1 MAAQSK
7 AIDEADPTETVRG
20 SEPDQT
26 SEAAKNDSKND
37 SKSDSRNDLAAKDL
51 AAENASL
58 RERLVR
64 ALAETENTRRLG
76 DRRAEDAQRYAVAN
90 FARELLEVV
99 DNLRRAI
106 EASAAQPDKAE
117 PAALTGGVVATDQ
130 LLAKILRRFGVEPID
145 ALNAPFD
152 PAKHE
157 AVMEVDAAG
166 KPPRSVV
173 QVLEDGYTLHD
184 RLLRPARV
192 AVTKS
197 QPSPQAT
204 EP

>member
-7 AIDEADPTETVRG
+7 AIDQVDPNEPVRG
-20 SEPDQT
+20 SESDQ
-26 SEAAKNDSKND
+26 ANKVAKNES
-37 SKSDSRNDLAAKDL
+37 AAQNL

-58 RERLVR
+58 RERLMR
-64 ALAETENTRRLG
+64 ALAETENTRRQG
-76 DRRAEDAQRYAVAN
+76 NRRAEDAQRYAITN

-99 DNLRRAI
+99 DNLHRAI

-117 PAALTGGVVATDQ
+117 ADGLISGVAATDQ
-130 LLAKILRRFGVEPID
+130 LLAKILKRFGVEPIN

-173 QVLEDGYTLHD
+173 EVLEDGYTLHD

-192 AVTKS
+192 AVAKS
-197 QPSPQAT
+197 QPSPPQAT
-204 EP
+204 KP

>member
-7 AIDEADPTETVRG
+7 AVDQTDTNEAVRG
-20 SEPDQT
+20 NEPDQVN
-26 SEAAKNDSKND
+26 EAAKNNRKG
-37 SKSDSRNDLAAKDL
+37 DLAAEDL

-58 RERLVR
+58 RERLLR
-64 ALAETENTRRLG
+64 ALADAENARRQRDL
-76 DRRAEDAQRYAVAN
+76 RAEDAQRYAITN

-106 EASAAQPDKAE
+106 EASPAQDKAE
-117 PAALTGGVVATDQ
+117 RDGLVGGVVATDR
-130 LLAKILRRFGVEPID
+130 LLAKILKRFGVEPIN

-157 AVMEVDAAG
+157 AVMEVDVTG

-173 QVLEDGYTLHD
+173 EVLEDGYMLHD

-192 AVTKS
+192 AVAKS
-197 QPSPQAT
+197 QPSLPQ

>member
-7 AIDEADPTETVRG
+7 AIDEADLTETVRG
-20 SEPDQT
+20 SEPDQAR
-26 SEAAKNDSKND
+26 EVAKNDTKN
-37 SKSDSRNDLAAKDL
+37 DL

-58 RERLVR
+58 RERLMR
-64 ALAETENTRRLG
+64 ALAETENTRRQG
-76 DRRAEDAQRYAVAN
+76 DRRAEDAQRYAITN
-90 FARELLEVV
+90 FAREMLDVV

-106 EASAAQPDKAE
+106 EASAAKPDKGE
-117 PAALTGGVVATDQ
+117 TGGLVGGVVATDQ
-130 LLAKILRRFGVEPID
+130 LLAKILRRFGVEPIN

-157 AVMEVDAAG
+157 AVMEVDDAG

-173 QVLEDGYTLHD
+173 EVLEDGYTLYD

-197 QPSPQAT
+197 QPSPPQAKQ
-204 EP
+204 P

>member
-7 AIDEADPTETVRG
+7 VVDHADPNDVVRDNK
-20 SEPDQT
+20 PDQT
-26 SEAAKNDSKND
+26 SEAAKNDTKGD
-37 SKSDSRNDLAAKDL
+37 PGTRDL

-64 ALAETENTRRLG
+64 ALAETENTRRQG
-76 DRRAEDAQRYAVAN
+76 DRRAEDAQRYAITN

-106 EASAAQPDKAE
+106 EASPAQDHAE
-117 PAALTGGVVATDQ
+117 TDGLVGGVVATDR
-130 LLAKILRRFGVEPID
+130 LLAKILKRFGVEPIN

-157 AVMEVDAAG
+157 AVMEVDVTG

-173 QVLEDGYTLHD
+173 EVLEDGYTLHD

-192 AVTKS
+192 AVAKS
-197 QPSPQAT
+197 QPSLPQ